1 MKGALF
7 MPYIVQPGDTLY
19 SISRKFNVTIEAIL
33 AANNIPNPN
42 LIYPGQLL
50 EIPEEHIP
58 PEKGFYYI
66 VQPGDSLYKIAQ
78 RFNVSLR
85 ELIRVNQISAPYTIY
100 PGQRIF
106 VPGVEAP
113 KPPPGGQVY
122 IVKEGDTLYSIAEKF
137 NVPLDAI
144 IRLNNI
150 PRPDLIY
157 PGQRLLIPAITTN
170 SQEESL

>member
-1 MKGALF
+1 MT
-7 MPYIVQPGDTLY
+7 YIVQPGDTLY
-19 SISRKFNVTIEAIL
+19 KIARKFNTTVEAIL

-50 EIPEEHIP
+50 EIPEEPVP

-66 VQPGDSLYKIAQ
+66 VQPGDTLYRIAQ
-78 RFNVSLR
+78 RYNVSLT
-85 ELIRVNQISAPYTIY
+85 ELIRVNQIPPPYIIY

-106 VPGVEAP
+106 IPGVEPP
-113 KPPPGGQVY
+113 KPPPGGKVY
-122 IVKEGDTLYSIAEKF
+122 IVRPGDTLYSIAEKF
-137 NVPLDAI
+137 NVPLDAL

-157 PGQRLLIPAITTN
+157 PGQRLLIPAPTSNT
-170 SQEESL
+170 QEEPEQ

>member
-1 MKGALF
+1 

-19 SISRKFNVTIEAIL
+19 TIARKFNTTVEAIL
-33 AANNIPNPN
+33 AANDIPNPN

-50 EIPEEHIP
+50 EIPEGPAP

-66 VQPGDSLYKIAQ
+66 VQPGDTLYKIAQ
-78 RFNVSLR
+78 RYNTPLI
-85 ELIRVNQISAPYTIY
+85 ELIRVNQISPPYIIY

-106 VPGVEAP
+106 IPGVEPP
-113 KPPPGGQVY
+113 KPPPGGKVY
-122 IVKEGDTLYSIAEKF
+122 IVQPGDTLYSIAERF

-157 PGQRLLIPAITTN
+157 PGQRLIIPAVTT
-170 SQEESL
+170 SSEEEPLK